1 MFEPW
6 LGNGILLSGGLDID
20 HFIGSF
26 CYVNNISILGEKWR
40 LTRRL
45 MTPAFH
51 FKILDTFFDVFNKN
65 AAILTRV
72 LAKEI
77 ERSNTRE
84 IDMIPFMKRCTLD
97 IICGS
102 IHWFLQSIEI
112 VSNDSFNTETAM
124 GISINAQLETDSR
137 YIQAVAEYIFYNY
150 NLEIKITQLEIQL
163 VKFDLKT
170 NNCLL
175 W

>member
-1 MFEPW
+1 
-6 LGNGILLSGGLDID
+6 
-20 HFIGSF
+20 
-26 CYVNNISILGEKWR
+26 
-40 LTRRL
+40 
-45 MTPAFH
+45 
-51 FKILDTFFDVFNKN
+51 
-65 AAILTRV
+65 
-72 LAKEI
+72 
-77 ERSNTRE
+77 
-84 IDMIPFMKRCTLD
+84 
-97 IICGS
+97 
-102 IHWFLQSIEI
+102 
-112 VSNDSFNTETAM
+112 M